1 VFKLLCIRIEL
12 IIWMRRM
19 VRKGSMGRMRRMEWM
34 GRMRRVEL
42 MGNMRRMEWME
53 IDEKDRMDG

>member
-12 IIWMRRM
+12 MIWMRSM

-34 GRMRRVEL
+34 GRMRRI
-42 MGNMRRMEWME
+42 EWMVRKGG
-53 IDEKDRMDG
+53 IDG